1 MVNNIESHRKDI
13 SVLSE
18 ELVKLLTEKNMMIAV
33 SESLT
38 GGMVSESI
46 TSVSG
51 ASKVFECGICSYSN
65 RIKHKLLDVSEDT
78 LRQYTEY
85 SVETAKEMAQ
95 GVRMISGADIGI
107 STTGIAGPSGALPGK
122 PVGFTCIGISTAE
135 KTYAKE
141 FIFGSGSGCERELIR
156 KLAVINALKNAVE
169 ELRE

>member
-1 MVNNIESHRKDI
+1 MQEDKEIAELSSQLVDLLKSKKMHI
-13 SVLSE
+13 SS
-18 ELVKLLTEKNMMIAV
+18 A
-33 SESLT
+33 ESLT

-46 TSVSG
+46 TAVPG
-51 ASKVFECGICSYSN
+51 ASEVIECGVCSYSN
-65 RIKHKLLDVSEDT
+65 RIKHELLGVSLET
-78 LRQYTEY
+78 LEKYTEY
-85 SVETAKEMAQ
+85 SIQTACEMAD
-95 GVRMISGADIGI
+95 GVRRLSGADIGV

-169 ELRE
+169 ELGE

>member
-95 GVRMISGADIGI
+95 GVRMISDADIGI
-107 STTGIAGPSGALPGK
+107 STTGIAGPSGGSPDK
-122 PVGFTCIGISTAE
+122 PVGFVCIGVSTRNMTA
-135 KTYAKE
+135 ANS
-141 FIFGSGSGCERELIR
+141 FVFGSGGADERELIR
-156 KLAVINALKNAVE
+156 LLACKNALQAALDV
-169 ELRE
+169 LH